1 MKLSSVGNIGRML
14 IPKKFCVTWRNE
26 LLQMERYL
34 AVEAVILV

>member
-14 IPKKFCVTWRNE
+14 IHKKFCVTWRNE